1 MAVAG
6 GACSAY
12 IYTPSADLT
21 YVNVAGTTTQRAM
34 CSTVAEAMTAIKER
48 RAAMV
53 QGSDAGQMRAA
64 LAEAGIEL
72 RLRL

>member
-1 MAVAG
+1 MAIAG

-21 YVNVAGTTTQRAM
+21 YVSVAATTTQRAM
-34 CSTVAEAMTAIKER
+34 CSTVADAMAAIKGR

-53 QGSDAGQMRAA
+53 QGSDAVQMRAA
-64 LAEAGIEL
+64 LAEAGLEI

>member
-1 MAVAG
+1 MAIG
-6 GACSAY
+6 GKATVAY

-21 YVNVAGTTTQRAM
+21 YVTVAATTTLRAS
-34 CSTVAEAMTAIKER
+34 CSTVTDAMAAIKER

-53 QGSDAGQMRAA
+53 QGSDAVQMQAA
-64 LAEAGIEL
+64 LAEAGLEI

>member
-1 MAVAG
+1 MAIAG

-12 IYTPSADLT
+12 VYTPSADLT
-21 YVNVAGTTTQRAM
+21 YVSVAATTTQRAM
-34 CSTVAEAMTAIKER
+34 CSTVADAMAAIKGR

-53 QGSDAGQMRAA
+53 QGSDAVQMRAA
-64 LAEAGIEL
+64 LAEAGLEI